1 MKKNF
6 TTDMTTGSPIKH
18 ILKFTLPLLIGN
30 LFQQL
35 YNMVDSIVVGKF
47 VGEDALAAVGSCGST
62 NFLFFSLG
70 NGLGLGIGVIVSQ
83 YFGAGDNRN
92 VRKTIANSYYVLVST
107 SVIVSIIGVLAA
119 PWLLRL
125 LGTPE
130 DIFHDTLIYMQTT
143 TLGLIAISM
152 YNGVSA
158 ILRALGDSK
167 TPLVFLIVACLINVV
182 LDLLFVIVFGWAVF
196 GVALATV
203 IAQAISAITCYMYAY
218 KKIEYFRVGKEEA
231 KMDWSIIGRSF
242 RIGIPLA
249 LQNGTIAVSCMVL
262 QGVVNSFGENVMAA
276 YTITIRIESI
286 VQQPYSSLAAAMT
299 TFAGQNA
306 GAGRADRIKK
316 GFRQCVVIVL
326 IFSLALIPLF
336 YAFGESIASI
346 FVDNTEVID
355 ISARALR
362 VTSLFYFGL
371 GMIYVPRALLNG
383 CGDAAFAILNGLV
396 EVAGR
401 VVFSQIFLLIPALG
415 WLAVWLTTGA
425 TWAVTG
431 LVCLIRYWTGNWKKR
446 IEMQTIAP
454 KTV

>member
-1 MKKNF
+1 MNRNF

-35 YNMVDSIVVGKF
+35 YNMVDSIVVGQY
-47 VGEDALAAVGSCGST
+47 VGKDALAAVGSCASS

-83 YFGAGDNRN
+83 YFGAKDDRN
-92 VRKTIANSYYVLVST
+92 VRKTIANSYYVLISA
-107 SVIVSIIGVLAA
+107 SIIVSAVGVILA

-130 DIFHDTLIYMQTT
+130 KIFPDTLVYLRTT
-143 TLGLIAISM
+143 CLGLIAISM
-152 YNGVSA
+152 YNGIAA

-167 TPLVFLIVACLINVV
+167 TPLIFLITACLINVV
-182 LDLLFVIVFGWAVF
+182 LDLVFVIVFGWDVF
-196 GVALATV
+196 GVAFAT
-203 IAQAISAITCYMYAY
+203 IISQAVSAIACYIYAY
-218 KKIEYFRVGKEEA
+218 KKIEYFRMNREDA

-242 RIGIPLA
+242 RIGVPLA

-262 QGVVNSFGENVMAA
+262 QGVVNGFGENVMAA
-276 YTITIRIESI
+276 HTITIRIESI

-306 GAGRADRIKK
+306 GAGKVDRIKK
-316 GFRQCVVIVL
+316 GFRQSVIVVL
-326 IFSLALIPLF
+326 IFSLCLIPLF
-336 YAFGESIASI
+336 YTFGSTIAGF
-346 FVDNTEVID
+346 FVDDTAVID
-355 ISARALR
+355 IAAKALR
-362 VTSLFYFGL
+362 ITSLFYFGL

-383 CGDAAFAILNGLV
+383 CGDAAFAMFNGFV

-401 VVFSQIFLLIPALG
+401 VVYSQLFLLIPALG
-415 WLAVWLTTGA
+415 WWAVWMTTGA
-425 TWAVTG
+425 TWATTG
-431 LVCLIRYWTGNWKKR
+431 IVCLIRYWTGNWRRR
-446 IEMQTIAP
+446 IE
-454 KTV
+454 KTA

>member
-1 MKKNF
+1 MSKSF
-6 TTDMTTGSPIKH
+6 TTDMTVGSPIKH

-47 VGEDALAAVGSCGST
+47 VGEDALAAVGSCSSS

-92 VRKTIANSYYVLVST
+92 VRRTIANSYYVLISASLVV
-107 SVIVSIIGVLAA
+107 SVIGIITA
-119 PWLLRL
+119 PWLLHL
-125 LGTPE
+125 LVTPE
-130 DIFHDTLIYMQTT
+130 KIFPDTLVYLRTT
-143 TLGLIAISM
+143 CLGLIAISM
-152 YNGVSA
+152 YNGIAA

-167 TPLVFLIVACLINVV
+167 TPLIFLIVSCIINVV
-182 LDLLFVIVFGWAVF
+182 LDLVFVIVFGWDVF
-196 GVALATV
+196 GVALAT
-203 IAQAISAITCYMYAY
+203 IISQAVSAITCYMYAY
-218 KKIEYFRVGKEEA
+218 KKIEYFRIEKEDA

-262 QGVVNSFGENVMAA
+262 QGVVNSFGKTVMAA
-276 YTITIRIESI
+276 YTITIRIESL

-306 GAGRADRIKK
+306 GAQRVDRIKK
-316 GFRQCVVIVL
+316 GFRQCVVAVL
-326 IFSLALIPLF
+326 IFSLCLIPLF
-336 YAFGESIASI
+336 YVFGGTIAGF

-355 ISARALR
+355 IAAKALR
-362 VTSLFYFGL
+362 ITSLFYFGL

-383 CGDAAFAILNGLV
+383 CGDAAFAMFNGFV
-396 EVAGR
+396 EVGGR
-401 VVFSQIFLLIPALG
+401 VVFSQLFLLMPALG
-415 WLAVWLTTGA
+415 WWAVWMTTGA
-425 TWAVTG
+425 TWATTG
-431 LVCLIRYWTGNWKKR
+431 IVCLIRYWTGNWKKR
-446 IEMQTIAP
+446 VANRSAVK
-454 KTV
+454 KTA